1 MTSKRTQDKCNSS
14 QVPASEQVPVTPAQE
29 DNEPA
34 KKRRRRILS
43 CDACRRLKTRCEIEY
58 GSDTCSRCR
67 NLRITCLKSDDL
79 EKPSGSNETNAN
91 TQSDLV
97 KSLHEKVMNLESSM
111 QEMKTQ
117 LAKLQSQPQRE
128 PIQPRTEQQIIL
140 PAISSNDRVLV
151 DQVEPADQH
160 VHASPAEVIRRVA
173 CQVVGDYRRAFHTK
187 EDVVSIGMLSAAT
200 ADSLVKAQRE
210 RFGHERDFDPNLAIS
225 SCSQAS
231 VRTRKNHAGAGDAR
245 KSPAPGRDNW
255 RSYKLALFRVTILRS
270 GFSDIIKRNS
280 AGTSTMI
287 DLRSI
292 RLWANVCL
300 VHLHWSATTGRPS
313 ILPGSY
319 FSQCRTILNF
329 EQTTIR
335 DAMLLAEISLY
346 CTLQKTV
353 CGKPDFTSD
362 GSCEKFTP
370 WNHKWGY
377 LLELPTGLIL
387 NLSYW
392 IANMIL
398 AKRSL
403 DEIEALSL
411 SVPTSASPQTPHG
424 STAQFQAIP
433 TKDLQ
438 DRVYEL
444 SFQVTLAF
452 VRIPS
457 TSSGDLP
464 EFHSLCVAYSMLILC
479 QYDELPSSISHT
491 ELFSA
496 LNEVKRRCNESNSY
510 SVAVEFSAERALD
523 RLRADAHPLATA
535 ESIGQQAQF
544 NGPPNQSHN
553 AGINRSNVNI
563 NEAGLD
569 NLDFFFN
576 GGYLDILDIDNF
588 LL

>member
-225 SCSQAS
+225 SCW
-231 VRTRKNHAGAGDAR
+231 
-245 KSPAPGRDNW
+245 SPSLTEW
-255 RSYKLALFRVTILRS
+255 LVRS

-377 LLELPTGLIL
+377 LLGLIL